1 MASPTEDDQRQ
12 LTAADLATMSHHDI
26 ETAREAGR
34 LDLLLGV
41 PAADVALTTRARE
54 GRINADD
61 ARALAAIGRHDL
73 IEDARASDR
82 IDYPTSTG
90 A

>member
-1 MASPTEDDQRQ
+1 MTAPDQ
-12 LTAADLATMSHHDI
+12 LTAADLATMSHDDI
-26 ETAREAGR
+26 ETARNAGQLER
-34 LDLLLGV
+34 ILGV
-41 PAADVALTTRARE
+41 PDDQIALTTRARE

-73 IEDARASDR
+73 IETARVDDR

>member
-1 MASPTEDDQRQ
+1 VTAPDQ
-12 LTAADLATMSHHDI
+12 LTAADLATMSHQDI
-26 ETAREAGR
+26 EDARETGR
-34 LDLLLGV
+34 LEILLGV
-41 PAADVALTTRARE
+41 PAADVELTARARQ

-61 ARALAAIGRHDL
+61 ARALAAIGRYDL